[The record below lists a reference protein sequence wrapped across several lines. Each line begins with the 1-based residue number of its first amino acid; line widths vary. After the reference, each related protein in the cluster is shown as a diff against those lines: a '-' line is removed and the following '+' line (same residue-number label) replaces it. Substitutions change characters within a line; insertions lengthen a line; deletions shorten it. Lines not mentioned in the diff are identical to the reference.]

1 MAEIKQDSAKIETPK
16 RVLQIGGLYE
26 HFKGGIYQVLEE
38 AQHSETGETL
48 VIYTSQKD
56 GHICARPKDM
66 FLSEVDRNKYP
77 DTTQKYRFEYIENQ
91 EITFAALKHIDD
103 LADKATPGDWF
114 ATCDS
119 ALNLVVNSVI
129 NGRIEVKI
137 CSFEKADIRDRE
149 ANADFISR
157 VNPAKVKKLVSTI
170 REQEKQLKEY
180 FFKVRDY
187 GHATDSLVCFLF
199 ELCEIFQPGYS
210 NDYSSDLEARIF
222 LRKEVKRLK
231 EENARLKGEV
241 HDWSSSCKELAKDLR
256 RQEKEA
262 NWLAQELAK
271 FCSRADCDEC
281 EYVGQQWEENTFC
294 KVLSLG
300 VNSPDTWREAARKAV
315 EAECK
320 SN

>member
-1 MAEIKQDSAKIETPK
+1 MTEVKLDKYQNKTPK
-16 RVLQIGGLYE
+16 RILQIGGLYE

-38 AQHSETGETL
+38 AKHSETGETL

-56 GHICARPKDM
+56 GHICARPKEM

-77 DTTQKYRFEYIENQ
+77 DAKQKYRFEYIENQ
-91 EITFAALKHIDD
+91 GITVAVLNQIEAL
-103 LADKATPGDWF
+103 AEKATPGYWF
-114 ATCDS
+114 ATCD
-119 ALNLVVNSVI
+119 AELNLVVNSVI
-129 NGRIEVKI
+129 NDRVEVKI

-157 VNPAKVKKLVSTI
+157 VNPVQVKKLVSTI

-199 ELCEIFQPGYS
+199 ELCERIQPGYS
-210 NDYSSDLEARIF
+210 DGHNDFEARNF
-222 LRKEVKRLK
+222 LREQIKCLR
-231 EENARLKGEV
+231 EENTQLKAELHDLDSSGGEM
-241 HDWSSSCKELAKDLR
+241 AKDN
-256 RQEKEA
+256 EKLKKMVD
-262 NWLAQELAK
+262 WMAQELAK
-271 FCSRADCDEC
+271 FCSRTDCDKC
-281 EYVGQQWEENTFC
+281 EHVGQQWEENAFC

-315 EAECK
+315 EEECK